1 MPPPPTNGLPDA
13 ACNMRGSGRVK
24 KKKVYPTTRGSL
36 IAPPPP
42 HTKKIVRLDFSFT
55 KCVRLIA
62 LFESGLSY
70 VNKVNYLQLICCKHA
85 KCSADLPR

>member
-36 IAPPPP
+36 IAPPPQP
-42 HTKKIVRLDFSFT
+42 KKNRPIGFFVYEVR
-55 KCVRLIA
+55 
-62 LFESGLSY
+62 
-70 VNKVNYLQLICCKHA
+70 
-85 KCSADLPR
+85 

>member
-1 MPPPPTNGLPDA
+1 MPPPTNGLPDA

-42 HTKKIVRLDFSFT
+42 KKKSSDWIFRLRS
-55 KCVRLIA
+55 A
-62 LFESGLSY
+62 LG
-70 VNKVNYLQLICCKHA
+70 
-85 KCSADLPR
+85 